1 MNSIIIYGSH
11 YGTTKQYAEE
21 LSKRTNIKAISFKKF
36 NQQINDYDNI
46 IYLGALYAGGVLG
59 MSKTL
64 KKLNNISNKKI
75 LIATVGLSDPTDEV
89 NKNNIRNNIKNQIP
103 KEVLEKA
110 KIFHLRGGIDYSNN
124 IKNQIPKEVLEKA
137 KIFHLRGGIDY
148 SKLNFA
154 HKTMMKLLYNAVKNL
169 PNEKQTAED
178 RAMIETYNKKVN
190 FIDFSSL
197 DKIANE
203 IQK

>member
-1 MNSIIIYGSH
+1 MNSIIVYGSN
-11 YGTTKQYAEE
+11 YGTTKQYADE
-21 LSKRTNIKAISFKKF
+21 LSRRTNMKVISFKKV

-64 KKLNNISNKKI
+64 KKLNNILNKKI
-75 LIATVGLSDPTDEV
+75 IIVTVGLSDPTDEV
-89 NKNNIRNNIKNQIP
+89 NKNNIRNNIKNQISR
-103 KEVLEKA
+103 EVFEKA
-110 KIFHLRGGIDYSNN
+110 KIFHLRGGIDYS
-124 IKNQIPKEVLEKA
+124 E
-137 KIFHLRGGIDY
+137 
-148 SKLNFA
+148 LNFA

-169 PNEKQTAED
+169 PKEKLTAED

-197 DKIANE
+197 DEIINE
-203 IQK
+203 AQK

>member
-11 YGTTKQYAEE
+11 YGTTKEYAEE

-89 NKNNIRNNIKNQIP
+89 NKKNIR
-103 KEVLEKA
+103 
-110 KIFHLRGGIDYSNN
+110 NN

-178 RAMIETYNKKVN
+178 RALIESYNKKVN

-197 DKIANE
+197 DKITNE

>member
-21 LSKRTNIKAISFKKF
+21 LSKRTNINVISFKKVDH
-36 NQQINDYDNI
+36 QINDYDNI
-46 IYLGALYAGGVLG
+46 IYLGALYSGGVLG

-64 KKLNNISNKKI
+64 KKLNNISNEKI
-75 LIATVGLSDPTDEV
+75 LIVTVGLSDPTDEV
-89 NKNNIRNNIKNQIP
+89 NKNNIR
-103 KEVLEKA
+103 
-110 KIFHLRGGIDYSNN
+110 NN

-169 PNEKQTAED
+169 PEEKQTAED

>member
-1 MNSIIIYGSH
+1 MSNIIIYGSH

-21 LSKRTNIKAISFKKF
+21 LSKRTNIKVISFKKI

-46 IYLGALYAGGVLG
+46 IYLGGLYAGGVLG

-75 LIATVGLSDPTDEV
+75 IIATVGLSDPADEV
-89 NKNNIRNNIKNQIP
+89 NKNNIRNSIKNQIP
-103 KEVLEKA
+103 KEVFE
-110 KIFHLRGGIDYSNN
+110 R
-124 IKNQIPKEVLEKA
+124 A

-148 SKLNFA
+148 SKLNFV

-169 PNEKQTAED
+169 PEEKQTAEN
-178 RAMIETYNKKVN
+178 RAMIETYNKIVN
-190 FIDFSSL
+190 FIDFSRL
-197 DKIANE
+197 DKIINE
-203 IQK
+203 I

>member
-1 MNSIIIYGSH
+1 MKNIIVYGSN
-11 YGTTKQYAEE
+11 YGTTKQYANE
-21 LSKRTNIKAISFKKF
+21 LSRRTNMKAISFKKV

-75 LIATVGLSDPTDEV
+75 IIITVGLSDPTDEV
-89 NKNNIRNNIKNQIP
+89 NKNNIINNIKNQMP
-103 KEVLEKA
+103 KK
-110 KIFHLRGGIDYSNN
+110 FF
-124 IKNQIPKEVLEKA
+124 EKA

-169 PNEKQTAED
+169 PKEKLTAED

-197 DKIANE
+197 DEIINE
-203 IQK
+203 AQK

>member
-1 MNSIIIYGSH
+1 MKSIIVYGSN
-11 YGTTKQYAEE
+11 YGTTKQYANE
-21 LSKRTNIKAISFKKF
+21 LSRRTNMKAISFKKV
-36 NQQINDYDNI
+36 NQKINDYDNI

-75 LIATVGLSDPTDEV
+75 IIVTVGLSDPTDEV
-89 NKNNIRNNIKNQIP
+89 NKNNIINNIKNQMP
-103 KEVLEKA
+103 KK
-110 KIFHLRGGIDYSNN
+110 FF
-124 IKNQIPKEVLEKA
+124 EKA

-169 PNEKQTAED
+169 PKEKLTAED

-197 DKIANE
+197 DEIINE
-203 IQK
+203 AQK

>member
-1 MNSIIIYGSH
+1 MNNIIIYGSH

-21 LSKRTNIKAISFKKF
+21 LSRRTNIEVISFE
-36 NQQINDYDNI
+36 NVEEINDYDNI
-46 IYLGALYAGGVLG
+46 IYLGGLYAGGVLG
-59 MSKTL
+59 MSKTI

-75 LIATVGLSDPTDEV
+75 IIATVGLSDPTDET
-89 NKNNIRNNIKNQIP
+89 NKNNIRNNIKSQIP
-103 KEVLEKA
+103 KE
-110 KIFHLRGGIDYSNN
+110 IF
-124 IKNQIPKEVLEKA
+124 EKA

-154 HKTMMKLLYNAVKNL
+154 HRTMMKLLYNAVKNL
-169 PNEKQTAED
+169 PEEKQTAEN

-197 DKIANE
+197 DKIINE
-203 IQK
+203 I

>member
-46 IYLGALYAGGVLG
+46 IYLGSLYAGGVLG

-89 NKNNIRNNIKNQIP
+89 NKNNIR
-103 KEVLEKA
+103 
-110 KIFHLRGGIDYSNN
+110 NN

-197 DKIANE
+197 DKIDNE

>member
-1 MNSIIIYGSH
+1 MNSIIVYGSN
-11 YGTTKQYAEE
+11 YGTTKQYANE
-21 LSKRTNIKAISFKKF
+21 LSRRTNMKVISFKKV

-64 KKLNNISNKKI
+64 KKLNNILNKKI
-75 LIATVGLSDPTDEV
+75 IIVTVGLSDPTDEV
-89 NKNNIRNNIKNQIP
+89 NKNNIRNNIKNQISR
-103 KEVLEKA
+103 EV
-110 KIFHLRGGIDYSNN
+110 F
-124 IKNQIPKEVLEKA
+124 EKA

-169 PNEKQTAED
+169 PKEKLTAED
-178 RAMIETYNKKVN
+178 RAMIETYNKNVN

-197 DKIANE
+197 DE
-203 IQK
+203 IISETQK

>member
-1 MNSIIIYGSH
+1 MKSIIVYGSN
-11 YGTTKQYAEE
+11 YGTTKQYANE
-21 LSKRTNIKAISFKKF
+21 LSRRTNMKVISFKKV

-75 LIATVGLSDPTDEV
+75 IIVTVGLSDPTDEV
-89 NKNNIRNNIKNQIP
+89 NKNNIINNIKNQMP
-103 KEVLEKA
+103 KK
-110 KIFHLRGGIDYSNN
+110 FF
-124 IKNQIPKEVLEKA
+124 EKA

-169 PNEKQTAED
+169 PKEKLTAED

-197 DKIANE
+197 DEIINE
-203 IQK
+203 AQK